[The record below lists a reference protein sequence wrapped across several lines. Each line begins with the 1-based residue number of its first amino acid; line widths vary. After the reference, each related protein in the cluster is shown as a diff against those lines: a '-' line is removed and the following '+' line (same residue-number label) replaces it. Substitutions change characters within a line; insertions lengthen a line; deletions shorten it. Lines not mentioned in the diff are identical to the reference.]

1 MKHLILASLAK
12 SVPHWSAADREEAY
26 AGLDRDGL
34 VGSNGG
40 HVMHAVAG
48 KDPVI
53 AALAAQADTQKTIE
67 RGIVMSPRMCA
78 SAHQNNKVLLRQ
90 AVAACARVGYRLDPD
105 SNERVDIQKLNAAI
119 KESNASIDERFRL
132 REILGVLHLTER

>member
-1 MKHLILASLAK
+1 
-12 SVPHWSAADREEAY
+12 
-26 AGLDRDGL
+26 
-34 VGSNGG
+34 
-40 HVMHAVAG
+40 MHAVAG

-105 SNERVDIQKLNAAI
+105 SNERVDVQKLNAAI